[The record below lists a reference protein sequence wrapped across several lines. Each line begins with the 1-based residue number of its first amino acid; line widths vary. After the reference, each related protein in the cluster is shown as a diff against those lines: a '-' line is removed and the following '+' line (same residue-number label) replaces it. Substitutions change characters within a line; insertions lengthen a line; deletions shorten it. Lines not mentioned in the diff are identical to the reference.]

1 MGITEIKMAKKC
13 SEVRQCEVC
22 NTNYVA
28 KIVTARFCS
37 LKCMYVWRSTLP
49 KKHRQKK
56 QPVVKVLGTGNCL
69 YCGNQ
74 FNILKNRKT
83 LCSRRCMYEWRK
95 DQHRETVFCLTCG
108 NEFVRYKNG
117 KHPRT
122 GVNKQYCSNVCSV
135 TSVEKKKK
143 LRKWG
148 LSDKNHW
155 NNLTVQSKVKI
166 TKKERY
172 GDERYNNMEKYKET
186 CMQRY
191 DRPYAVELPKAVGKR
206 ISNPRRKVYE
216 KALKEHPDALLEH
229 WLRDA
234 QKSVDVYI
242 PSTKTIIEV
251 YGTYWHCD
259 PRKYISDYYNKSM
272 KLTAQEIWDR
282 DAKRKN
288 FLESLGYTVKVLWES
303 DVK

>member
-1 MGITEIKMAKKC
+1 MGITEVKMTKKC
-13 SEVRQCEVC
+13 SELRNCEVC
-22 NTNYVA
+22 NTDYVA

-49 KKHRQKK
+49 KKQRQKK
-56 QPVVKVLGTGNCL
+56 QLVIKILGTGNCL
-69 YCGNQ
+69 YCGKL
-74 FNILKNRKT
+74 FDILKNRKT
-83 LCSRRCMYEWRK
+83 LCSRRCMYDRRK
-95 DQHRETVFCLTCG
+95 SQHKETVPCLTCG
-108 NEFVRYKNG
+108 KEFDKYK
-117 KHPRT
+117 K
-122 GVNKQYCSNVCSV
+122 NKTRYCSDICAK
-135 TSVEKKKK
+135 TSIEKKEK

-148 LSDKNHW
+148 LSNKNHW
-155 NNLTVQSKVKI
+155 NNPTIQSKVRT

-172 GDERYNNMEKYKET
+172 GDENYNNTDKQIKTAFEKYGTYTMWLGKS
-186 CMQRY
+186 Q
-191 DRPYAVELPKAVGKR
+191 GKR
-206 ISNPRRKVYE
+206 ISNPQRKVYE
-216 KALKEHPDALLEH
+216 NVLKEHTDALLEH

-259 PRKYISDYYNKSM
+259 PRKYAGNYYNKSM
-272 KLTAQEIWDR
+272 KLNAQEIWER
-282 DAKRKN
+282 DTKRKN

>member
-1 MGITEIKMAKKC
+1 MAKKC
-13 SEVRQCEVC
+13 SEIRQCEVC
-22 NTNYVA
+22 SMQYEA

-49 KKHRQKK
+49 KNPRQKK
-56 QPVVKVLGTGNCL
+56 HSVVKVLGTGNCL
-69 YCGNQ
+69 YCKNQ
-74 FNILKNRKT
+74 FDILKNRKT

-95 DQHRETVFCLTCG
+95 VQNRETILCLTCG
-108 NEFVRYKNG
+108 NEFDKYK
-117 KHPRT
+117 KSKTR
-122 GVNKQYCSNVCSV
+122 YCSDMCAK
-135 TSVEKKKK
+135 TSIEKKEK

-155 NNLTVQSKVKI
+155 NNLIVQSKVKF

-172 GDERYNNMEKYKET
+172 GDENYNNMEKYKET

-206 ISNPRRKVYE
+206 ISNPQRKIYE
-216 KALKEHPDALLEH
+216 EVLTEYPDALLEH

-259 PRKYISDYYNKSM
+259 PRKYTSDYYNKSL

-282 DAKRKN
+282 DTKRKN